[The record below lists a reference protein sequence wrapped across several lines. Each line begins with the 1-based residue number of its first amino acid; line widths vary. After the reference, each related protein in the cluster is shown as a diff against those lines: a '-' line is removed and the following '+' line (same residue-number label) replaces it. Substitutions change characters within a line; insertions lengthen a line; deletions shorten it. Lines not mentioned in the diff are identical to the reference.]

1 MVISWAVHLQWVYW
15 NHQKENNKSNGSGG
29 IDMDK
34 EKMDACKQ
42 RMMEAAQWG
51 KNQLTPKRL
60 KKGAGCLLAL
70 AIVAGGGKIALH
82 QQKALA
88 HAQEAQA
95 RTEMLQ
101 NLAAQQNI
109 QLVSTDQ
116 VKENIASA
124 LGTDPSSITF
134 KSVTLDDRK
143 PGEPGK
149 DHKEYKKDKKDKKD
163 KEQKKDSRKY
173 KENDRKDRD
182 SRKGQMPM
190 GQPGGAPGQN
200 GQNGQQGQPPMM
212 PGSQNGSQRPDG
224 LPGENSQN
232 GQDRGQE
239 GLQPQGFPQPQMAKE
254 AKASAFPGVYLAQC
268 EKDGMRYSFLVDA
281 QSGQVLRGQVHKMNP
296 IQQLFS

>member
-1 MVISWAVHLQWVYW
+1 
-15 NHQKENNKSNGSGG
+15 
-29 IDMDK
+29 MDK

-42 RMMEAAQWG
+42 RIMEAAQWG
-51 KNQLTPKRL
+51 KSQLTPKRL

-82 QQKALA
+82 QQKAQA

-149 DHKEYKKDKKDKKD
+149 ESKDFKKDKKEKKD
-163 KEQKKDSRKY
+163 KEQKKDSKKY
-173 KENDRKDRD
+173 KENEKRDGRTDRQ
-182 SRKGQMPM
+182 GT
-190 GQPGGAPGQN
+190 PGEQGRMNGFPGGQN
-200 GQNGQQGQPPMM
+200 GSDQQGQPPMM
-212 PGSQNGSQRPDG
+212 PGSQNGSQRPGG
-224 LPGENSQN
+224 LPGENSRN
-232 GQDRGQE
+232 GQGRGQE